1 MIKGFVTIYN
11 AYGVDTFYDD
21 DEVIINLRSVREI
34 FKSKCSAYDEEKPAI
49 CFKMDNE
56 DRRYWV
62 FDDEAARDAKFK
74 NLKDEMSV

>member
-1 MIKGFVTIYN
+1 M
-11 AYGVDTFYDD
+11 
-21 DEVIINLRSVREI
+21 RSVREI